1 MSASRRA
8 MSTVAFE
15 ARNSGIQP
23 APGAQTAP
31 MPRASRRAV
40 HEPAVMRTRGALRA
54 PLPQRASRAATAR
67 SPSASSSS
75 ARPSLVSA

>member
-1 MSASRRA
+1 

-15 ARNSGIQP
+15 ARNSGHQP
-23 APGAQTAP
+23 SPGSQTAP
-31 MPRASRRAV
+31 MPRASRREV
-40 HEPAVMRTRGALRA
+40 HDPAVIRTRAGRRA
-54 PLPQRASRAATAR
+54 PPLQRPSRAATAL